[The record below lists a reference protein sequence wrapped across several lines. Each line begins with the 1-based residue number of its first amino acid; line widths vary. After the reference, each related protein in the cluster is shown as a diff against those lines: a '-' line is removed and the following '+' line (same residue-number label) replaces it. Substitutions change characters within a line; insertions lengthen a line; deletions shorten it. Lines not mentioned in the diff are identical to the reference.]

1 MACCLSM
8 GTMSCNRGNHFN
20 GPSASLSLLTG
31 SRTRTSVSLN
41 VKTKALN
48 SGMLLQSAFAPSSS
62 LSFSS
67 GSSFAG
73 SSLGLDLNSSI
84 GMVSDKRRG
93 LVVRAKKYA
102 LCQTKRNR
110 SRKSLAR
117 THGFRKREYHQR
129 TSRSLIVG
137 VPKDDGFCALKPTPT
152 VGNVLDLFSIW
163 ILGISLCS
171 LKQQKEFYYYD
182 NDYRISLIA
191 YPSLQAILGTGK

>member
-8 GTMSCNRGNHFN
+8 GTMLCNRGNNFN

-73 SSLGLDLNSSI
+73 SSLGLDLNSGI

-117 THGFRKREYHQR
+117 THGFRKRMSTTKGR
-129 TSRSLIVG
+129 AVINRRRAKG
-137 VPKDDGFCALKPTPT
+137 RW
-152 VGNVLDLFSIW
+152 VLCTKTNPNS
-163 ILGISLCS
+163 
-171 LKQQKEFYYYD
+171 
-182 NDYRISLIA
+182 
-191 YPSLQAILGTGK
+191 GKRA